1 MTQEV
6 DDFLAHYGV
15 KGMKWGVHKKEREPI
30 TFDLNKRNRIS
41 RRPTTQEIKD
51 ARSERKSLQG
61 KIKDLD
67 KQYGKDPE
75 TGLMFLSKEHS
86 RVYKE
91 LLEGDNHAISIYK
104 TRGEQAAA
112 ALLLG
117 PIGALHYSDFN
128 RGRRVAN
135 RNITR

>member
-6 DDFLAHYGV
+6 DEFLAHYGV
-15 KGMKWGVHKKEREPI
+15 KGMKWGVRKKKPI
-30 TFDLNKRNRIS
+30 TFDKDNKIS
-41 RRPTTQEIKD
+41 RRPTTTEIRD
-51 ARSERKSLQG
+51 ARSQRKGLQAE
-61 KIKDLD
+61 IKKLD
-67 KQYGKDPE
+67 AQYGKDPE
-75 TGLMFLSKEHS
+75 TGLAFLSKEHS

-135 RNITR
+135 RSITR